1 MKNLVLLIIC
11 AVFSFA
17 SLAQTEE
24 DKATAKSKAREA
36 IKLMDEGMY
45 DESIALLKE
54 GEALDP
60 TSYLYPYEIALAH
73 VFKKEYKKALKI
85 LEKTKTYEGANSQIY
100 QLIGNCYSYLEQP
113 EKAIKEYEAG
123 IELFPDAG
131 NLHLE
136 KGNIYLIQEDYNE
149 ALLNYERGIN
159 AEPSF
164 ASNYYWAARIMMSSS
179 DKLSGVI
186 YGEIFM
192 NLERTTSRTQ
202 EMSELLLDTY
212 RSSVTLGDNTTSIS
226 FCDLVIDAGDLSSDG
241 ELELPFCAV
250 FEKSFALSV
259 LGYSEVDLASL
270 VAMRRKFVENFFSED
285 AEKYPNVLF
294 NYHKEMYDAGVLDAY
309 NYYLFQIGAQEE
321 FDEWQSAHE
330 EEFNQL
336 VAWYTSRENLLVVT
350 DENKYLR

>member
-1 MKNLVLLIIC
+1 
-11 AVFSFA
+11 
-17 SLAQTEE
+17 
-24 DKATAKSKAREA
+24 
-36 IKLMDEGMY
+36 
-45 DESIALLKE
+45 
-54 GEALDP
+54 
-60 TSYLYPYEIALAH
+60 
-73 VFKKEYKKALKI
+73 
-85 LEKTKTYEGANSQIY
+85 
-100 QLIGNCYSYLEQP
+100 
-113 EKAIKEYEAG
+113 
-123 IELFPDAG
+123 
-131 NLHLE
+131 
-136 KGNIYLIQEDYNE
+136 
-149 ALLNYERGIN
+149 
-159 AEPSF
+159 
-164 ASNYYWAARIMMSSS
+164 MMSSS